1 MQSSM
6 AGSNQRAQEVSL
18 IDLASIFIRFK
29 GVFFAVLLFGV
40 LCSVVVSQII
50 SERYQYTTLMELA
63 EKEAGD
69 PIETP
74 EALLA
79 WLQYSLLP
87 TEEIGYQKEYSRN
100 MPFKVDVDIPKDTL
114 LLKLTSRAEE
124 GDETVL
130 NEIHQSIVSRI
141 TQRQKG
147 ALERHLRALDE
158 QLSAANETIE
168 FLRGV
173 EDPGSTLAD
182 ALDRQAEIKR
192 KIVDVREASI
202 ISVAQRSLERV
213 SKGPIFVIVIGT
225 ILSGILASI
234 VTLVWAL
241 FSYARKRIPE
251 R

>member
-1 MQSSM
+1 MQSST
-6 AGSNQRAQEVSL
+6 AGSNQRVQEISL

-29 GVFFAVLLFGV
+29 GIFFAVLLFGV

-63 EKEAGD
+63 EKETGD

-74 EALLA
+74 ESLLA

-87 TEEIGYQKEYSRN
+87 TEEIGYRREYSRN
-100 MPFKVDVDIPKDTL
+100 MPFEVDVDIPADTL

-124 GDETVL
+124 VDETVL
-130 NEIHQSIVSRI
+130 KEIHQSVVSRI
-141 TQRQKG
+141 AQRQKR
-147 ALERHLRALDE
+147 ALDRHLRALNE
-158 QLSAANETIE
+158 QLSTTNETIE
-168 FLRGV
+168 LLRTM
-173 EDPGSTLAD
+173 EDPGSALSD
-182 ALDRQAEIKR
+182 SLDRQAEIKR

-202 ISVAQRSLERV
+202 ISVAQQSLEKV
-213 SKGPIFVIVIGT
+213 SKGPVFVIVIGI

-241 FSYARKRIPE
+241 FSYARKCIAE
-251 R
+251 H